1 MVQITE
7 DTFDLIHCDLCL
19 LLSLVDDDAVR
30 PALQTE
36 SELLTWDHYPQ
47 RHLGMVFRSHPAL
60 DLPVDPAAQEHRFP
74 VRAAGD
80 TVVDIPFSQDK
91 LYQIPN

>member
-7 DTFDLIHCDLCL
+7 DAFDLIYCDLCL

-30 PALQTE
+30 PALQTD
-36 SELLTWDHYPQ
+36 SELLTWDHHLQ
-47 RHLGMVFRSHPAL
+47 RHLGMVFRPHPPL
-60 DLPVDPAAQEHRFP
+60 DLPVDPAAQEHRLP
-74 VRAAGD
+74 VPAAGD

-91 LYQIPN
+91 LYQIPD